1 MAIAIIEGPNKKHS
15 PLTEANFQEF
25 YDKYHDRLC
34 QRMWAVTR
42 NRDAAEDVV
51 ALAFT
56 KAYEKRETFRG
67 EASAYTWL
75 SSIAFREAMSHFRS
89 QKILLNSDDLNA
101 FPVNEALDDN
111 FERSEC
117 GKRLVKALGHFPA
130 ILRQAL
136 TDHFI
141 HGRSIGEISKR
152 RRLPEGTVLSRIFNG
167 KRHLRKAWEAG

>member
-1 MAIAIIEGPNKKHS
+1 MLAI
-15 PLTEANFQEF
+15 
-25 YDKYHDRLC
+25 
-34 QRMWAVTR
+34 TR

-56 KAYEKRETFRG
+56 KAYEKHETFRG
-67 EASAYTWL
+67 EASGYTWL
-75 SSIAFREAMSHFRS
+75 SAIAFREALRQRRRRETPMD
-89 QKILLNSDDLNA
+89 SDDLDA
-101 FPVNEALDDN
+101 LPVHESLDDN
-111 FERSEC
+111 FERSES
-117 GKRLVKALGHFPA
+117 GKRLVKALGHLEV

-141 HGRSIGEISKR
+141 HRQSIGEISKR